1 MANAVRF
8 AGSDLWIPVAK
19 LATKTIT
26 SVTKAN
32 PAVVSVAAHGGAAG
46 DPVYIP
52 SVTGMPEF
60 PAGWYV
66 MGAVAAGTFT
76 INLDTTA
83 YVAAGTAGTIQ
94 QYTMQKMCEAKN
106 FNSSNPSRPEIDS
119 TGMCDTVT
127 TFEAGLQS
135 LGTISI
141 SANQLPQ
148 GAVQKALRGYDQT
161 GETFPVRVNYPNP
174 SVNGAYMVPCFVQ
187 NMNFSGAVN
196 GIWGAEGSFKKAQA
210 EYFFIPA

>member
-8 AGSDLWIPVAK
+8 AGSELWIPVAK

-26 SVTKAN
+26 GVTKAN
-32 PAVVSVAAHGGAAG
+32 PAVVSVTTHGGANG
-46 DPVYIP
+46 DPVYIGA
-52 SVTGMPEF
+52 VTGMPEF

-76 INLDTTA
+76 INLDTTS
-83 YVAAGTAGTIQ
+83 YAAVGTGGSIQ
-94 QYTMQKMCEAKN
+94 QYTMNKMCEAKN
-106 FNSSNPSRPEIDS
+106 FNSTNPSRAEVDS
-119 TGMCDTVT
+119 TGMCDSVT
-127 TFEAGLQS
+127 TFEAGLGS

-148 GAVQKALRGYDQT
+148 GTVQKALRGYDAS
-161 GETFPVRVNYPNP
+161 GETFPVKVNYPNP
-174 SVNGAYMVPCFVQ
+174 TVNGAYMVPCFVQ

-196 GIWGAEGSFKKAQA
+196 GIWGAEGSLKKAQA